1 MANAPKGVSS
11 TQAIFSIGQLG
22 QALVTNYFA
31 RGMDKDRVEAGRASA
46 RLSNQLRDASNEA
59 TAAMSA
65 TQRWLQSQRT
75 QRAIKNSEQMFAQGQ
90 EAIAALSSSRTDADF
105 QAQVSAARDSGA
117 SAARSAAAGVAGDAL
132 PVELAQRLATDRAR
146 ASLSLQANQQADD
159 LTIRS
164 SRAAAGGA
172 VAGDLTTL
180 LPGLDRRFSMGPAG
194 RNLPSTWETLLQGVV
209 GMPQGELSNL
219 AQAAAPYAQKAWDW
233 GKQQYTTYFGSSE
246 SYAFNARQGQEDS

>member
-1 MANAPKGVSS
+1 MANPPKTGGVSS

-22 QALVTNYFA
+22 QSLVANYYA
-31 RGMDKDRVEAGRASA
+31 RAMDGDRVAAGAASA
-46 RLSNQLRDASNEA
+46 RTANALRESSNEA

-75 QRAIKNSEQMFAQGQ
+75 QRAIKNSEQLFAQGQ

-105 QAQVSAARDSGA
+105 QAQITGARDAGA

-132 PVELAQRLATDRAR
+132 PVELAQGLATARAR
-146 ASLSLQANQQADD
+146 ASLSLQADQQVDD

-164 SRAAAGGA
+164 SRAAAAGA

-180 LPGLDRRFSMGPAG
+180 LPGLDRRFNVAPSG
-194 RNLPSTWETLLQGVV
+194 RNLPSTWETLLQGVL

-219 AQAAAPYAQKAWDW
+219 VHSAAPAVQRGWQWGQQQYNDRFTNNALW
-233 GKQQYTTYFGSSE
+233 GK
-246 SYAFNARQGQEDS
+246 EDQ